1 MRRALVALAL
11 TAVLTACNKAAP
23 DSVDDT
29 ALIAIND
36 AVAAE
41 LNAAPAAIVQTLK
54 ALDKPTPIALDAMQ
68 ITLDQKPVPID
79 WWLVQHGYVEPI
91 VPPPSPD
98 RPTFLVSTAGRT
110 LAAQVPNWFTA
121 AAATPDQVDCHGVDA
136 TTAGGCLVQLTVAA
150 QLDEGAPRGAGAAI
164 DPIKIDAVLM
174 REGDNWRVGDLRL
187 QSGNLHDIALD
198 ALLGKAQVRGVARQ
212 QALANL
218 NLATPMSAPDTRATA
233 VAASAPD
240 VPLPPT
246 DLSPVTPVIGDNPY
260 AARRIPGAR

>member
-1 MRRALVALAL
+1 MRRALVALVLSCIL
-11 TAVLTACNKAAP
+11 TGCNKAAP
-23 DSVDDT
+23 DSVDEA

-164 DPIKIDAVLM
+164 GPIKIDAVLI
-174 REGDNWRVGDLRL
+174 REGDDWRVGDLRP
-187 QSGNLHDIALD
+187 QSGNLRDIALD
-198 ALLGKAQVRGVARQ
+198 ALLGKAQARGLARQ

-218 NLATPMSAPDTRATA
+218 NLAQGGPAPASSATA
-233 VAASAPD
+233 LADAPEA
-240 VPLPPT
+240 PPPPT
-246 DLSPVTPVIGDNPY
+246 DLAPVTPVVGDNPY